1 MSEQEK
7 ELKTVDLPEPEA
19 QATETSAPGEAGSD
33 DLPLPKEPA
42 TLQEEISRLEAELA
56 DARALVEEYKD
67 RLQRLAAESQNVRK
81 RQEVML
87 QESIERAAEG
97 LIVKLLPVLDDFQRA
112 FENVP
117 ATLRDQE
124 AAWIE
129 GFHQIYHNLVR
140 VLEEEGLRR
149 LESQGAFDPYR
160 HDAISHEPAEG
171 VESGQIIQTVRAG
184 YEYKG
189 KVIRPALVRVAQ

>member
-7 ELKTVDLPEPEA
+7 ELRTMEPPEPEA
-19 QATETSAPGEAGSD
+19 QASDTGETEAD
-33 DLPLPKEPA
+33 DLPLPKEPE
-42 TLQEEISRLEAELA
+42 TLQEEIARLETELA

-87 QESIERAAEG
+87 RESIERATEG
-97 LIVKLLPVLDDFQRA
+97 LVVKLLPVLDDFQRA

-117 ATLRDQE
+117 ESLKAQE

-160 HDAISHEPAEG
+160 HDAISHEAVEG
-171 VESGQIIQTVRAG
+171 VESGQIIETVRAG

-189 KVIRPALVRVAQ
+189 KIIRPALVRVAK